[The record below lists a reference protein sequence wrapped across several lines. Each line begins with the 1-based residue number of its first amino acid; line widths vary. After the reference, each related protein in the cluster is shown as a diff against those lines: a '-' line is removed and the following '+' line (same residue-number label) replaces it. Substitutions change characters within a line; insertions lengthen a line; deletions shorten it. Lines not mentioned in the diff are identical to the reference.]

1 MNVLH
6 GNPGAI
12 PEHTPDVRAA
22 CPDCKRITAFLKAY
36 REFGY
41 STLTWEECRASYEA
55 AMDPAGHYIAGDII
69 AMFMRRELVDAG
81 LLPSPS
87 EEARA

>member
-1 MNVLH
+1 MNVHH

-12 PEHTPDVRAA
+12 PEHTPDIRSA

-41 STLTWEECRASYEA
+41 STLTWEECRVSYESA
-55 AMDPAGHYIAGDII
+55 LAGTQSGDII
-69 AMFMRRELVDAG
+69 AMLMRRELEEAG
-81 LLPSPS
+81 LATVQP
-87 EEARA
+87 E